1 MPADGVLL
9 LAFGGPTRAE
19 EIRPFL
25 ANVLRGREH
34 AVPTSRIDEVVRH
47 YEAIGGRS
55 PLNDL
60 TFRQAHKLE
69 ATLAATGPALR
80 VYVGMRN
87 WEPYLADTLARMAGD
102 GVRHAVGVILSPHA
116 SEASRERYL
125 EEVEAARA
133 ALGARAPEVRWVGA
147 WHTHPRFVTAVAD
160 AVTAAVVTLPAA
172 RRAAAP
178 LVFTAHSVPVA
189 MAARA
194 PYVAEIAASARA
206 VAERLGRTRWQV
218 AYQSRSGSPH
228 EPWLEPDVNDALR
241 ALAAAGALDVVVV
254 PVGFVC
260 DHVEVLYDL
269 DVEAAEVCRETGIAM
284 VRAEA
289 VNVHPRFV
297 DALADAVAETYE
309 RYERST
315 PLMVE
320 GPS

>member
-25 ANVLRGREH
+25 ANVLRGRS
-34 AVPTSRIDEVVRH
+34 VPPERVEEVVRH
-47 YEAIGGRS
+47 YAAIGGRS

-60 TFRQAHKLE
+60 TFGQAHKLE

-87 WEPYLADTLARMAGD
+87 WEPYLADTLARMAAD
-102 GVRHAVGVILSPHA
+102 GVRRAVGVILSPHA

-133 ALGARAPEVRWVGA
+133 ALGVRAPEVRWVGS
-147 WHTHPRFVTAVAD
+147 WHTHPRFVSALAD
-160 AVTAAVVTLPAA
+160 AVTAALVTLPAV

-194 PYVAEIAASARA
+194 PYVAEVTASARA
-206 VAERLGRTRWQV
+206 VAEKVGRTRWQV
-218 AYQSRSGSPH
+218 AFQSRSGSPH

-241 ALAAAGALDVVVV
+241 ALAADGARDVVVV

-269 DVEAAEVCRETGIAM
+269 DVAARATARAAGLGFARASTVNDHPLFIQMLAEV
-284 VRAEA
+284 
-289 VNVHPRFV
+289 
-297 DALADAVAETYE
+297 VAAAAA
-309 RYERST
+309 
-315 PLMVE
+315 
-320 GPS
+320 

>member
-1 MPADGVLL
+1 MPVDGVLL

-69 ATLAATGPALR
+69 ATLAVTGPALR

-87 WEPYLADTLARMAGD
+87 WEPYLTDTLARMAGD

-147 WHTHPRFVTAVAD
+147 WHTHPCFVTAVAD
-160 AVTAAVVTLPAA
+160 AVTAALVTLPAA

-194 PYVAEIAASARA
+194 PYVAEITASARA

-241 ALAAAGALDVVVV
+241 ALAADGARDVVVV

-269 DVEAAEVCRETGIAM
+269 DVAARATARAAGLGFARASTVNDHPLFIQMLAEV
-284 VRAEA
+284 
-289 VNVHPRFV
+289 
-297 DALADAVAETYE
+297 VAAAA
-309 RYERST
+309 
-315 PLMVE
+315 
-320 GPS
+320 G

>member
-1 MPADGVLL
+1 MAADAVLL
-9 LAFGGPTRAE
+9 LAFGGPTRPE

-25 ANVLRGREH
+25 ANVLRGRS
-34 AVPTSRIDEVVRH
+34 VPPERVEEVVRH

-69 ATLAATGPALR
+69 ATLTVTGPALR

-102 GVRHAVGVILSPHA
+102 GVRSAVGVILSPHA
-116 SEASRERYL
+116 SEASRERYM
-125 EEVEAARA
+125 EEVKAA
-133 ALGARAPEVRWVGA
+133 GAGAPTVRWVGS
-147 WHTHPRFVTAVAD
+147 WHTHPLFVTAVAD
-160 AVTAAVVTLPAA
+160 AATAALVTLPAA

-194 PYVAEIAASARA
+194 PYVVEIAASARA
-206 VAERLGRTRWQV
+206 VAERLGRARWKV
-218 AYQSRSGSPH
+218 AYQSRSGSPR

-241 ALAAAGALDVVVV
+241 ALAADGARDVVVV

-269 DVEAAEVCRETGIAM
+269 DVEARATARAAGLGFARASTVNDHPLFIQMLAEV
-284 VRAEA
+284 
-289 VNVHPRFV
+289 
-297 DALADAVAETYE
+297 VAATAA
-309 RYERST
+309 
-315 PLMVE
+315 
-320 GPS
+320 

>member
-1 MPADGVLL
+1 MAADAVLL
-9 LAFGGPTRAE
+9 LAFGGPTRPE
-19 EIRPFL
+19 DVRPFL
-25 ANVLRGREH
+25 TNVLRGRGH

-55 PLNDL
+55 PLNEL

-87 WEPYLADTLARMAGD
+87 WEPYLADTLVRMAGD
-102 GVRHAVGVILSPHA
+102 GVRSAVGVILSPHA
-116 SEASRERYL
+116 SEASRERYM
-125 EEVEAARA
+125 EEVEAA
-133 ALGARAPEVRWVGA
+133 GARAPTVRWVGA

-160 AVTAAVVTLPAA
+160 AVTAALVTLPAV

-194 PYVAEIAASARA
+194 PYVAEVTASARA

-218 AYQSRSGSPH
+218 AYQSRSGSPR

-241 ALAAAGALDVVVV
+241 ALAADGARDVVVV

-269 DVEAAEVCRETGIAM
+269 DVAARATARAAGLGFARASTVNDHPLFIQMLAEV
-284 VRAEA
+284 
-289 VNVHPRFV
+289 
-297 DALADAVAETYE
+297 VAAAA
-309 RYERST
+309 
-315 PLMVE
+315 
-320 GPS
+320 

>member
-25 ANVLRGREH
+25 ANVLRGRS
-34 AVPTSRIDEVVRH
+34 VPPERVEEVVRH

-55 PLNDL
+55 PLRDL
-60 TFRQAHKLE
+60 TFRQARQLE
-69 ATLAATGPALR
+69 AMLAAGGPPLP
-80 VYVGMRN
+80 VYVGMRS
-87 WEPYLADTLARMAGD
+87 WEPYLADTLARMAAD
-102 GVRHAVGVILSPHA
+102 GRRRAVAVILSPHA
-116 SEASRERYL
+116 SEASRERYM
-125 EEVEAARA
+125 EEVKAA
-133 ALGARAPEVRWVGA
+133 GAGAPTVRWVGS
-147 WHTHPRFVTAVAD
+147 WHTHPLFVTAVAD
-160 AVTAAVVTLPAA
+160 AATAALVTLPAA

-241 ALAAAGALDVVVV
+241 ALAADGARDVVVV

-269 DVEAAEVCRETGIAM
+269 DVEARATARAAGLGFARASTVNDHPLFIQMLAEV
-284 VRAEA
+284 
-289 VNVHPRFV
+289 
-297 DALADAVAETYE
+297 VAATAA
-309 RYERST
+309 
-315 PLMVE
+315 
-320 GPS
+320 